1 MNFLHHN
8 PNHISAFDAEVHHGK
23 NAHKLINIFT
33 LLITLSF
40 FIAAPLGVWYAAET
54 DFWANLY
61 RILTSPSKL
70 VTDYF
75 ALGGLGS
82 TFFNAAICGLASNMI
97 MLLSRAQAKA
107 TTFAG
112 YMLVVA
118 HCFYGLN
125 FVNMW
130 PTILGVLLFCKIL
143 KKSFRENL
151 HIALFSTALGPFISD
166 FAFRYTITD
175 TFDAT
180 NPQITVLGVIF
191 ALLFGIAAGFVVPA
205 LLPGTTAMH
214 RGFNMYKAGLAI
226 GILGI
231 FIYSFMYKSLGIN
244 APEVVDIVNPEYY
257 ALKYGY
263 RGFVNIYLIILFT
276 MAIIMGFIYNR
287 NSFRGYKELLKSVSY
302 GVDFLDKFGM
312 SVCLINFG
320 VYGFCILAYLNTVFV
335 LPEIFGFLPQGVGF
349 TGPTLGV
356 VFAALTF
363 SADGQQ
369 PRTIFPI
376 VLGYGLLFAVVCGI
390 CGVMDI
396 RVPWSLSN
404 QGYING
410 LAFSTGLCAFSGKYG
425 WKVGTLAGFLSAII
439 CTSTSEMHGGFVLY
453 NGGFT
458 AGLTALVLLPIL
470 DYYKVKPKFEDDTQ

>member
-1 MNFLHHN
+1 MFFIHSNSDHV
-8 PNHISAFDAEVHHGK
+8 SAFDAEAHHGK
-23 NAHKLINIFT
+23 GAPRLIRFYTIF
-33 LLITLSF
+33 ITLMF
-40 FIAAPLGVWYAAET
+40 FVATPIAIVYSKEY
-54 DFWANLY
+54 DFLQNLF

-82 TFFNAAICGLASNMI
+82 TFFNAAICGLASNI
-97 MLLSRAQAKA
+97 IIIVSKVKPKA

-125 FVNMW
+125 FLNMW
-130 PTILGVLLFCKIL
+130 PTIFGVIL
-143 KKSFRENL
+143 YCCICKKSFKENV

-166 FAFRYTITD
+166 FIFRYTITD
-175 TFDAT
+175 SFVAT
-180 NPQITVLGVIF
+180 EPKVTALGIIF
-191 ALLFGIAAGFVVPA
+191 ALLFGLATGFVVPA
-205 LLPGTTAMH
+205 LLPGTTKMH
-214 RGFNMYKAGLAI
+214 RGFNMFKAGLAI

-231 FIYSFMYKSLGIN
+231 FVYSFMYRSLGID
-244 APEVVDIVNPEYY
+244 APLPLDIDNPTYY
-257 ALKYGY
+257 AMPLAY
-263 RGFVNIYLIILFT
+263 RGFMNVFFSVLFLS
-276 MAIIMGFIYNR
+276 AIVFGYKFNR
-287 NSFRGYKELLKSVSY
+287 YSFRGYKELLKSVSY

-312 SVCLINFG
+312 PVCLINFG
-320 VYGFCILAYLNTVFV
+320 VYGFCILAYLNIIFV
-335 LPEIFGFLPQGVGF
+335 LPDIFPFLPEGIGF
-349 TGPTLGV
+349 TGPTVGV

-376 VLGYGLLFAVVCGI
+376 VVGYALLSVVVCVI
-390 CGVMDI
+390 CSVLGMD
-396 RVPWSLSN
+396 VPWTLST

-425 WKVGTLAGFLSAII
+425 WKIGVLAGFLSAII

-470 DYYKVKPKFEDDTQ
+470 DFYKVTPKFEDDTH